1 MQVFFQRSGKTS
13 AAAVRVKSMTHLA
26 IAARTQLSLIFPY
39 NARRYGSF
47 HQLPARIILPS
58 VKSFPKYRNFSG
70 FNHKSNDPRTSLN
83 QHWDQQ
89 RQNEAP
95 VVRKGWSRATKI
107 FLGIFVFIILNIVML
122 LLWVSYAVG
131 KLFAE
136 ISYKKKLYDA
146 FNALDEDHD
155 GLITIDD
162 LYTKWRQIQK
172 EVSSWKPKDCE
183 DEFRK
188 SWARVVAI
196 GDKTLGDCIDNNLDI
211 FQFSDLVA
219 AVLFNASNVDRQ
231 DFITEEELRAIA
243 NTIPDVKTTDVDKI
257 IGLIFSE
264 FDLDGDGRITLE
276 DVQFRL
282 RAELETD
289 SSQS

>member
-1 MQVFFQRSGKTS
+1 MQAFFQRSTRTS
-13 AAAVRVKSMTHLA
+13 ATSVRVRSLRYVA

-39 NARRYGSF
+39 NVRRYGSF
-47 HQLPARIILPS
+47 HHLPARIILPS
-58 VKSFPKYRNFSG
+58 VKSCLKYRNFSG
-70 FNHKSNDPRTSLN
+70 FNHKSNDPQTSLN
-83 QHWDQQ
+83 HHQDQQ

-95 VVRKGWSRATKI
+95 VLRKGWSRATKI
-107 FLGIFVFIILNIVML
+107 FFGIFVFLILNIIMFL
-122 LLWVSYAVG
+122 LLVRYAVG

-162 LYTKWRQIQK
+162 LWTKWRQIQK